1 MLGILVKMLRCHSR
15 GDITCFVI
23 VVLASELPS
32 LRRCLAYNTKK
43 GILIRPEGLITQ
55 SMLFGRIIEPVAG
68 VTQPWRDETIYR

>member
-23 VVLASELPS
+23 VVLASELS
-32 LRRCLAYNTKK
+32 RCLAYNTKK